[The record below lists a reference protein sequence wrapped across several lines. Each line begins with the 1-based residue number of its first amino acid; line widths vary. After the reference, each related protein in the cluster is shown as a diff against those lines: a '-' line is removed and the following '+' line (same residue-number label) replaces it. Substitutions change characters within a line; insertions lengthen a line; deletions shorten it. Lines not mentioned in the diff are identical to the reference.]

1 MRIRTISICL
11 IALLLM
17 LSCTCVSADEV
28 RPELGLPYEEE
39 YVQIVD
45 SAFTFAFVGDTQIV
59 TRLTPE
65 KLDTIYQW
73 IVDNKEAKNIQF
85 VAGLGDITDKNADFE
100 WESAI
105 AAIQKLDGVVPYSL
119 IRGNHDDPYLYT
131 TQVGYD
137 SYIAQL
143 DGMYNG
149 VVLNTYKAVT
159 VGSLKYLFLNLDHG
173 PADDVL
179 AWACQVV
186 EDHPDH
192 NVIITT
198 HGYIDEQGLLLHAGS
213 EPTLA
218 PSVTSGI
225 NDATAIWNRLVK
237 KYTNIV
243 MVVCGHMGDAPEGV
257 NFEVEGDNGNKIQHV
272 LINSQ
277 HLDRYY
283 EKSGIVTLFH
293 FSADGTQV
301 QVENYAT
308 LVGKHYGSGF
318 TFTLNT
324 ITGNAQPEEP
334 KEPEK
339 PDYRL
344 PISVGVAAAIVL
356 AVIRILLR
364 KKKKA

>member
-1 MRIRTISICL
+1 MRKRTISICL

-17 LSCTCVSADEV
+17 LSCTGVCADEI

-45 SAFTFAFVGDTQIV
+45 SAFTIAFVGDTQIV
-59 TRLTPE
+59 TRLNPE

-73 IVDNKEAKNIQF
+73 IVDNKESKNIQF

-100 WESAI
+100 WDSAI
-105 AAIQKLDGVVPYSL
+105 AAIQKMDGVVPYSL
-119 IRGNHDDPYLYT
+119 IRGNHDDPYLFT
-131 TQVGYD
+131 TQVSYD
-137 SYIAQL
+137 SYISQL

-149 VVLNTYKAVT
+149 VVLNTYKTIT
-159 VGSLKYLFLNLDHG
+159 VGTLKYLFLNLDHG
-173 PADDVL
+173 PSNEVL
-179 AWACQVV
+179 AWACKVV

-192 NVIITT
+192 NVIVTT
-198 HGYIDEQGLLLHAGS
+198 HGYIDETGLLLEIGS
-213 EPTLA
+213 NPTLA
-218 PSVTSGI
+218 PSVTSGT
-225 NDATAIWNRLVK
+225 NDATAIWNKLIK
-237 KYTNIV
+237 KYANIV

-283 EKSGIVTLFH
+283 EKSGIVSLFH

-308 LVGKHYGSGF
+308 LVGQHYGSGF
-318 TFTLNT
+318 TFSLNS
-324 ITGNAQPEEP
+324 IGGNALQ
-334 KEPEK
+334 K
-339 PDYRL
+339 PTNYL
-344 PISVGVAAAIVL
+344 IPISVGAGAAVVL
-356 AVIRILLR
+356 AVVLLLLFR

>member
-1 MRIRTISICL
+1 MIKRSIFLCL
-11 IALLLM
+11 TVLILM
-17 LSCTCVSADEV
+17 LLCTGVYADEI

-59 TRLTPE
+59 TRLNPE

-73 IVDNKEAKNIQF
+73 IVDNKESKNIQF

-100 WESAI
+100 WDSAI
-105 AAIQKLDGVVPYSL
+105 AAIQKMDGVVPYSL
-119 IRGNHDDPYLYT
+119 IRGNHDDPYLFT
-131 TQVGYD
+131 TRVSYD
-137 SYIAQL
+137 SYISQL
-143 DGMYNG
+143 DGMYNN
-149 VVLNTYKAVT
+149 VVLNSYKIIT
-159 VGSLKYLFLNLDHG
+159 VGELKYLFLNLDHG

-179 AWACQVV
+179 QWACQVV
-186 EDHPDH
+186 EQHPDH

-198 HGYIDEQGLLLHAGS
+198 HGYINEEGLLLHIGS
-213 EPTLA
+213 EPTLS
-218 PSVTSGI
+218 PSVTSGV

-237 KYTNIV
+237 KYANIV

-257 NFEVEGDNGNKIQHV
+257 SFEVEGDNGNKIQHV

-277 HLDRYY
+277 KLDRYY
-283 EKSGIVTLFH
+283 EKSGIVSLFH

-308 LVGKHYGSGF
+308 LVGQHYGSGF

-324 ITGNAQPEEP
+324 IHSAPQPEEP
-334 KEPEK
+334 N
-339 PDYRL
+339 YL
-344 PISVGVAAAIVL
+344 VPISLGASVLVVL
-356 AVIRILLR
+356 AVVLLLLR
-364 KKKKA
+364 KKRKV

>member
-1 MRIRTISICL
+1 MKRSIL
-11 IALLLM
+11 FLLLALLLTM
-17 LSCTCVSADEV
+17 SCYSSIQAEEFNE
-28 RPELGLPYEEE
+28 ELGLPYEEE
-39 YVQIVD
+39 YVQIVE
-45 SAFTFAFVGDTQIV
+45 SAYTFAFVGDTQIV

-65 KLDTIYQW
+65 KLDILYQW
-73 IVDNKEAKNIQF
+73 IVDNKESKNIQF

-105 AAIQKLDGVVPYSL
+105 AAIQKLDGVVPYSM

-143 DGMYNG
+143 DGMYSD
-149 VVLNTYKAVT
+149 VVLNTYKTIT
-159 VGSLKYLFLNLDHG
+159 VGNLKYLFLNLDHG

-186 EDHPDH
+186 EAHPDH

-198 HGYIDEQGLLLHAGS
+198 HGYINEQGLLLHIGS

-225 NDATAIWNRLVK
+225 NDATAIWNKLVK
-237 KYTNIV
+237 KYANIV

-283 EKSGIVTLFH
+283 EKSGIVSLFH
-293 FSADGTQV
+293 FSADGIQV

-308 LVGKHYGSGF
+308 LVGQHYGSGF

-324 ITGNAQPEEP
+324 IAGNTQPEEP
-334 KEPEK
+334 EEPEK

-344 PISVGVAAAIVL
+344 HISVGVAAAIVL
-356 AVIRILLR
+356 AIIRILLR
-364 KKKKA
+364 KKKKD

>member
-1 MRIRTISICL
+1 MKRSLL
-11 IALLLM
+11 IYLLAFLVM
-17 LSCTCVSADEV
+17 LSCIGGVSADEI
-28 RPELGLPYEEE
+28 RPELGEPFEEE
-39 YVQIVD
+39 YVQTVD

-59 TRLTPE
+59 TRLNPE

-105 AAIQKLDGVVPYSL
+105 AAIQIMDGVVPYSL

-149 VVLNTYKAVT
+149 VVLNTYSTVT
-159 VGSLKYLFLNLDHG
+159 VGNLKYLFLNLDHG

-198 HGYIDEQGLLLHAGS
+198 HGYINEEGLLLHIGS
-213 EPTLA
+213 EPSLA

-225 NDATAIWNRLVK
+225 NDATAIWNKLVK
-237 KYTNIV
+237 KYANIV

-257 NFEVEGDNGNKIQHV
+257 NFEVEGDNGNKIHHV

-277 HLDRYY
+277 PPAYL
-283 EKSGIVTLFH
+283 V
-293 FSADGTQV
+293 FS
-301 QVENYAT
+301 
-308 LVGKHYGSGF
+308 
-318 TFTLNT
+318 
-324 ITGNAQPEEP
+324 
-334 KEPEK
+334 
-339 PDYRL
+339 
-344 PISVGVAAAIVL
+344 
-356 AVIRILLR
+356 
-364 KKKKA
+364 KKFC

>member
-1 MRIRTISICL
+1 MNRCVIIL
-11 IALLLM
+11 LAALM
-17 LSCTCVSADEV
+17 IGLSCSPVHAEEV
-28 RPELGLPYEEE
+28 REELGLPYEEA
-39 YVQIVD
+39 YVQLVD
-45 SAFTFAFVGDTQIV
+45 SAFTFAFIGDTQIV
-59 TRLTPE
+59 TRLNPE

-105 AAIQKLDGVVPYSL
+105 RAIQKMDGVVPYSL

-137 SYIAQL
+137 GYIAQL
-143 DGMYNG
+143 DGMYND
-149 VVLNTYKAVT
+149 VVLNTYSTIT
-159 VGSLKYLFLNLDHG
+159 VGHLKYLFLNLDHG

-186 EDHPDH
+186 EAHPDH

-198 HGYIDEQGLLLHAGS
+198 HGYINEQGLLLHAGS

-308 LVGKHYGSGF
+308 LVDQHYGSGF
-318 TFTLNT
+318 TFTLNV
-324 ITGNAQPEEP
+324 IQSEPQPESP
-334 KEPEK
+334 N
-339 PDYRL
+339 YLL
-344 PISVGVAAAIVL
+344 PIFLGTAAVIILAAIAL
-356 AVIRILLR
+356 LLLR
-364 KKKKA
+364 KKKKSA

>member
-1 MRIRTISICL
+1 MFKRSIFLCL
-11 IALLLM
+11 TVLILM
-17 LSCTCVSADEV
+17 LLCTGVYADDL

-59 TRLTPE
+59 TRLNPE
-65 KLDTIYQW
+65 KLDTLYQW
-73 IVDNKEAKNIQF
+73 IVDNKESKNIQF

-100 WESAI
+100 WDSAI
-105 AAIQKLDGVVPYSL
+105 AAIQKMDGVVPYSL
-119 IRGNHDDPYLYT
+119 IRGNHDDPYLFT
-131 TQVGYD
+131 TQVSYD
-137 SYIAQL
+137 SYITQL

-159 VGSLKYLFLNLDHG
+159 IGTLKYLFLNLDHG
-173 PADDVL
+173 PSNEVL
-179 AWACQVV
+179 EWACQVL
-186 EDHPDH
+186 EAHPDH

-198 HGYIDEQGLLLHAGS
+198 HGYINEEGLLLHIGN
-213 EPTLA
+213 EPTLS
-218 PSVTSGI
+218 PSVTSGV

-237 KYTNIV
+237 KYANIV

-257 NFEVEGDNGNKIQHV
+257 SFEVEGDNGNKIQHV

-283 EKSGIVTLFH
+283 EKSGIVSLFH

-308 LVGKHYGSGF
+308 LVGQHYGSGF
-318 TFTLNT
+318 TFTLNSVG
-324 ITGNAQPEEP
+324 GNAL
-334 KEPEK
+334 EK
-339 PDYRL
+339 PVNYLL
-344 PISVGVAAAIVL
+344 PISIGAGTAVVLVAVL
-356 AVIRILLR
+356 ILLHR